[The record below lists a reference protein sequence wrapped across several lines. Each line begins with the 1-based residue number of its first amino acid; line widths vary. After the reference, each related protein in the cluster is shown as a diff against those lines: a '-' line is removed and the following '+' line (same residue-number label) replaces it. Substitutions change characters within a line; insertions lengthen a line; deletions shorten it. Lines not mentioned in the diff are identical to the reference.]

1 MQWSQI
7 KTLLILSFL
16 ILNVYLLI
24 QFLEKREQE
33 DIGVL
38 EHQQSSIE
46 EQLQSES
53 IVINQLPTDQYE
65 ETYISV
71 KPKLFTEADL
81 DLLSKL
87 SLKQKSVIVNKN
99 SIISQ
104 LKDRVTVSE
113 DDSKKTFEKL
123 LENMTLY
130 SDDYTFWNWNKELNI
145 VVFFQ
150 KDGERPIYY
159 NQNGLL
165 LLFLNDDNDILFYV
179 QTYLGEAEQHA
190 EKRELITP
198 LKAIEILYNQNEL
211 HFGDEI
217 SSINIGFH
225 TRVPLESGVQV
236 FVPIWKVNVNQNK
249 DYFVN
254 AIEGVVFSNDEDE
267 FLIEAILNNI
277 DRTEMIQD
285 DEIMK
290 ALILNTLGNKLQ

>member
-7 KTLLILSFL
+7 KTLLILSFF

-53 IVINQLPTDQYE
+53 IVINKLPTDQYE

-104 LKDRVTVSE
+104 LKERVTVSE

-123 LENMTLY
+123 LENMALY

-150 KDGERPIYY
+150 KDGEKPIYY

-217 SSINIGFH
+217 SSVNIGFH

-236 FVPIWKVNVNQNK
+236 FAPIWKVNVNQNK

-277 DRTEMIQD
+277 DRIEMIQD

-290 ALILNTLGNKLQ
+290 ASISNVLSSKLQ